1 MKRKIISVCLAAILI
16 FSIIGC
22 ARTSDDTLAT
32 ESASIESEYAITAN
46 EDMADTKDIETTM
59 SKENQSEEETESD
72 NATTVGL
79 YRTEFKELVIEEGLV
94 HQGRIL
100 PEIPEDEEELSSTNM
115 LSSTDAAIC
124 AEKIGQELIESL
136 ETGTIPNQEC
146 EQLEENWTANPYY
159 DCYYVDMTDMDCIG
173 FLYHIYPDYD
183 SMGTESAGAVT
194 YRYNVDIH
202 TGRPVYTEM
211 AVYPMTRE
219 EYQAEME
226 WMGEKYQVIRDGWR
240 YAGSDG
246 VILDL
251 LGSLYAIEDFGQWF
265 WDDLQA
271 DGLQNG
277 KISEQ
282 LVGVK
287 PSQLVRIDDVVR
299 KKREEGWS
307 LEKYDGYYLEDDV
320 PKGWVHCQYYF
331 YLEKPGE
338 EARTVIVMD
347 TWMSKDGI
355 EDMRSSTFKTY
366 WSTEKE
372 VKPVNAGKKYKRDDI
387 AAFFAYDWSSDE
399 VLWFNHSIMPNDSG
413 RGWEFSVADVDFDG
427 IPEMLIHFPSMHN
440 EYSSVYIYKQE
451 NGSFYSYTDTIAA
464 GGYYIHSGI
473 DYKLISPYMDID
485 DLFCVYQNADH
496 KYRYLSLDYNLH
508 GGDRHG
514 DIGSVSLYE
523 TILGEKTMPRELVRI
538 EYCCPDEI
546 TEMYFCG
553 EKVYEAGK
561 LRDKLA
567 DYMTGYTE
575 VEMPRTIIEKSFA
588 RDIMGFD
595 EADIKAELEELYEAL
610 EKLIVE

>member
-1 MKRKIISVCLAAILI
+1 MKKRFISTYIVMILV
-16 FSIIGC
+16 FSIYGC
-22 ARTSDDTLAT
+22 AQTAENAPAVEPKTAETGHT
-32 ESASIESEYAITAN
+32 ET
-46 EDMADTKDIETTM
+46 
-59 SKENQSEEETESD
+59 ENEEETESD
-72 NATTVGL
+72 TEDIETIAAEEDSAQF
-79 YRTEFKELVIEEGLV
+79 YHTEFRELVIEEGLMY
-94 HQGRIL
+94 QGRIL
-100 PEIPEDEEELSSTNM
+100 LDIQGDEEPSSILSSQ
-115 LSSTDAAIC
+115 DAAAY

-136 ETGTIPNQEC
+136 ETGTLPNREC

-159 DCYYVDMTDMDCIG
+159 DCYYVDMTDTECIG

-183 SMGTESAGAVT
+183 RMGIETAGAVT

-202 TGRPVYTEM
+202 TGKPVDTAME
-211 AVYPMTRE
+211 VYPMTRE

-226 WMGEKYQVIRDGWR
+226 WMGEKYQVIRGGWI

-277 KISEQ
+277 KISERLAGVESLQ
-282 LVGVK
+282 LA
-287 PSQLVRIDDVVR
+287 RIDDAVR
-299 KKREEGWS
+299 KKQEEGWN
-307 LEKYDGYYLEDDV
+307 LEKYDGYYLENDV
-320 PKGWVHCQYYF
+320 REDWVHCQYYF

-347 TWMSKDGI
+347 TLMSKDGI
-355 EDMRSSTFKTY
+355 EDIQYSTFKTY
-366 WSTEKE
+366 WSIEKE
-372 VKPVNAGKKYKRDDI
+372 VKPVNAGNKYKRDDI
-387 AAFFAYDWSSDE
+387 AAFFTYDWTSHE
-399 VLWFNHSIMPNDSG
+399 VLMEHDIQPQESG

-427 IPEMLIHFPSMHN
+427 IPEMLVHFPTYHN
-440 EYSSVYIYKQE
+440 EYSSVYIYKQK
-451 NGSFYSYTDTIAA
+451 NGSFFSYTDTIAA

-514 DIGSVSLYE
+514 DMGSVSLYE

-561 LRDKLA
+561 LRDKIA

-575 VEMPRTIIEKSFA
+575 VEMPRTVVEKSFV
-588 RDIMGFD
+588 RDIVGFD
-595 EADIKAELEELYEAL
+595 EADLKAELEELYQAL
-610 EKLIVE
+610 EKLIEE